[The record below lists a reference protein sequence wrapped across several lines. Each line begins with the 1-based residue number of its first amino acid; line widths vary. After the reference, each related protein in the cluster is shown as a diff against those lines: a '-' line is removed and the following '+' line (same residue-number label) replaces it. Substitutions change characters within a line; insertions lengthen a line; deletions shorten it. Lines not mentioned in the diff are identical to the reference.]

1 MVNKFNFKS
10 ILIVISSP
18 SGAGKTSLANAIV
31 EENKNIYFSTSVTT
45 RPPRDGEENGR
56 EYIFTNK
63 NKFDEMIINGEFIE
77 YAEVFGNYYGTPKGK
92 TEEFLINGKDIIFDV
107 DWQGGTKIRNSY
119 LAPSVVSIFI
129 LPPSIKTLQER
140 LLNRNKDDD
149 KTVKLRMKEARS
161 EISHWS
167 EYDYILVNDNF
178 EKVKKN
184 IIKIIEIEKIKR
196 NRQNILPD
204 FISKLNTEFDDFI
217 NKT

>member
-1 MVNKFNFKS
+1 MVNKFNSKS

-196 NRQNILPD
+196 NRQNTLPD

-217 NKT
+217 NNT

>member
-1 MVNKFNFKS
+1 MGNKFNFKS

-184 IIKIIEIEKIKR
+184 ILKIIEIEKIKR

-217 NKT
+217 NNT

>member
-1 MVNKFNFKS
+1 MVNKFNFKN

-184 IIKIIEIEKIKR
+184 ILKIIEIEKIKR
-196 NRQNILPD
+196 NRQNTLPD

-217 NKT
+217 NNT

>member
-18 SGAGKTSLANAIV
+18 SGAGKTSLAKAIV
-31 EENKNIYFSTSVTT
+31 KENKNIYFSTSVTT

-63 NKFDEMIINGEFIE
+63 NKFDEMIKNGEFIE

-119 LAPSVVSIFI
+119 LSPSVVSIF
-129 LPPSIKTLQER
+129 KC
-140 LLNRNKDDD
+140 
-149 KTVKLRMKEARS
+149 
-161 EISHWS
+161 
-167 EYDYILVNDNF
+167 
-178 EKVKKN
+178 
-184 IIKIIEIEKIKR
+184 
-196 NRQNILPD
+196 
-204 FISKLNTEFDDFI
+204 
-217 NKT
+217 

>member
-184 IIKIIEIEKIKR
+184 ILKIIEIEKIKR
-196 NRQNILPD
+196 SRQNILPD

-217 NKT
+217 NNT

>member
-31 EENKNIYFSTSVTT
+31 EENENIYFSTSVTT

-184 IIKIIEIEKIKR
+184 ILKIIEIEKIKR

-204 FISKLNTEFDDFI
+204 FISQLNTEFDDFI
-217 NKT
+217 NNT

>member
-184 IIKIIEIEKIKR
+184 ILKIIEIEKIKR

-204 FISKLNTEFDDFI
+204 FISQLNTEFDDFI
-217 NKT
+217 NNT

>member
-1 MVNKFNFKS
+1 MVNKLNFKS

-119 LAPSVVSIFI
+119 LSPSVVSIFI

-196 NRQNILPD
+196 NRQNTLPD

-217 NKT
+217 NNT

>member
-184 IIKIIEIEKIKR
+184 ILKIIEIEKIKR
-196 NRQNILPD
+196 NRQNMLPD

-217 NKT
+217 NNT

>member
-1 MVNKFNFKS
+1 MVNKINFKS

-217 NKT
+217 NNT

>member
-45 RPPRDGEENGR
+45 RLPRDGEENGR

-196 NRQNILPD
+196 NRQNTLPD

-217 NKT
+217 NNT

>member
-184 IIKIIEIEKIKR
+184 ILKIIEIEKIKR
-196 NRQNILPD
+196 NRQNTLPD

-217 NKT
+217 NNT

>member
-129 LPPSIKTLQER
+129 LPPSIKTLHER

-196 NRQNILPD
+196 NRQNTLPD
-204 FISKLNTEFDDFI
+204 FISKLNTVFDDFI
-217 NKT
+217 NNT

>member
-77 YAEVFGNYYGTPKGK
+77 YAEVFGNYYGTPKSK

-196 NRQNILPD
+196 NRQNTLPD

-217 NKT
+217 NNT

>member
-184 IIKIIEIEKIKR
+184 ILKIIEIEKIKR

-204 FISKLNTEFDDFI
+204 FISKLNSEFDDFI
-217 NKT
+217 NNT

>member
-1 MVNKFNFKS
+1 M
-10 ILIVISSP
+10 
-18 SGAGKTSLANAIV
+18 AG
-31 EENKNIYFSTSVTT
+31 
-45 RPPRDGEENGR
+45 RD
-56 EYIFTNK
+56 
-63 NKFDEMIINGEFIE
+63 
-77 YAEVFGNYYGTPKGK
+77 
-92 TEEFLINGKDIIFDV
+92 
-107 DWQGGTKIRNSY
+107 KIRNSY

-217 NKT
+217 NNT

>member
-196 NRQNILPD
+196 NRQNLLPD

-217 NKT
+217 NNT

>member
-1 MVNKFNFKS
+1 MVNKLNFKS

-184 IIKIIEIEKIKR
+184 ILKIIEIEKIKR
-196 NRQNILPD
+196 NRQNTLPE

-217 NKT
+217 NNT

>member
-1 MVNKFNFKS
+1 MVNKYNFKS

-196 NRQNILPD
+196 NRQNTLPD

-217 NKT
+217 NNT

>member
-196 NRQNILPD
+196 NRQNTLPD
-204 FISKLNTEFDDFI
+204 IISKLNTEFDDFI
-217 NKT
+217 NNT

>member
-1 MVNKFNFKS
+1 MANKFNFKS

-45 RPPRDGEENGR
+45 RLPRDGEENGR

-196 NRQNILPD
+196 NRQNTLPD

-217 NKT
+217 NNT

>member
-178 EKVKKN
+178 EKVKNN

-196 NRQNILPD
+196 IRQNLLPD

-217 NKT
+217 SNT

>member
-1 MVNKFNFKS
+1 MVNKLNFKS

-196 NRQNILPD
+196 NRQNTLPD

-217 NKT
+217 NNT

>member
-1 MVNKFNFKS
+1 MANKFNFKS

-167 EYDYILVNDNF
+167 EYDYILVNHNF

-184 IIKIIEIEKIKR
+184 ILKIIEIEKIKR

-217 NKT
+217 NNT

>member
-184 IIKIIEIEKIKR
+184 ILKIIEIEKIKR

-217 NKT
+217 NNT

>member
-184 IIKIIEIEKIKR
+184 ILKIIEIEKIKR
-196 NRQNILPD
+196 IRQNLLPD

-217 NKT
+217 SNT

>member
-18 SGAGKTSLANAIV
+18 SGAGKTSLTNAIV

-196 NRQNILPD
+196 NRQNTLPD

-217 NKT
+217 NNT

>member
-196 NRQNILPD
+196 NRQNTLPD
-204 FISKLNTEFDDFI
+204 FISRLNTEFDDFI
-217 NKT
+217 NNT